1 MKDKKHSVLPQNDEL
16 VLFLQ
21 GERPPKNVPNLEQE

>member
-21 GERPPKNVPNLEQE
+21 GEKPPKNVLNLEQE